1 MLELELEAAATMK
14 ISTPEHCL
22 HVMHDPD
29 YPAYMYCTVFAKGL
43 IESEDSEKLEV
54 LHSPILTS
62 LI

>member
-22 HVMHDPD
+22 HVMHDPN
-29 YPAYMYCTVFAKGL
+29 YPACTALFLRKGL
-43 IESEDSEKLEV
+43 LKVKIEKLAV
-54 LHSPILTS
+54 SHSPILTS